1 MPRTNV
7 TTYSIIIAYN
17 VFTLVGGFALDWPMG
32 NVLLLAWAETVMF
45 VVGGTAANARL
56 RWQSRHGG
64 RKICDD
70 FAVATVDDATL
81 NSALEHPASFFF
93 RDLIFCLGHLGLAG
107 WIAVWI
113 GVSFSVTAFWVPLG
127 LAVFRHL
134 TEEFTDS
141 LADPYVRRAKDL
153 RAAHDAD
160 RRVFTQHFFVFAAWG
175 LMIFLSVHG
184 LSHVLILGMVGLYV
198 VLKTFVEVQITWSRD
213 HTVSVDQA
221 RAARVEKLMS
231 GH

>member
-70 FAVATVDDATL
+70 FAVATVDNAAL

-93 RDLIFCLGHLGLAG
+93 RDLIFCLGHGSGRLDRGMDRCQLLRYGFLGP
-107 WIAVWI
+107 I
-113 GVSFSVTAFWVPLG
+113 GVGGFSAS
-127 LAVFRHL
+127 H
-134 TEEFTDS
+134 
-141 LADPYVRRAKDL
+141 
-153 RAAHDAD
+153 
-160 RRVFTQHFFVFAAWG
+160 RRVHRFVG
-175 LMIFLSVHG
+175 
-184 LSHVLILGMVGLYV
+184 
-198 VLKTFVEVQITWSRD
+198 
-213 HTVSVDQA
+213 
-221 RAARVEKLMS
+221 
-231 GH
+231 

>member
-70 FAVATVDDATL
+70 FAVATVDNAAL
-81 NSALEHPASFFF
+81 NSALEPPASFFF

-141 LADPYVRRAKDL
+141 LADPYMRRAKDL
-153 RAAHDAD
+153 RA
-160 RRVFTQHFFVFAAWG
+160 
-175 LMIFLSVHG
+175 
-184 LSHVLILGMVGLYV
+184 
-198 VLKTFVEVQITWSRD
+198 
-213 HTVSVDQA
+213 
-221 RAARVEKLMS
+221 
-231 GH
+231 